1 MIKAASEGPGR
12 QFSGPAGF
20 PALSLPRRPGNSFSA
35 PSGPTGNTWSFC
47 ADRACR
53 VSSSCSTHSPS
64 THWATDQ
71 KVSFCSER
79 QQQTMADDDKTAT
92 VREMK
97 ARFDENNAKLR
108 NVRRL
113 GCGAGGRTGR
123 PWRAVLPCSGTGCKL
138 QLCEGSHHH
147 QRMRS
152 AACAAAHVPPTRPPA
167 CLLFSWSRSGGRAR
181 AACGGQRS
189 QQRSWTRCRTMWPRT
204 GRWGKREC
212 PCHASARPD
221 RPGWESCCSAGAAL
235 GSRAVRWYLG
245 RWASCRPGRMW

>member
-1 MIKAASEGPGR
+1 
-12 QFSGPAGF
+12 
-20 PALSLPRRPGNSFSA
+20 
-35 PSGPTGNTWSFC
+35 
-47 ADRACR
+47 
-53 VSSSCSTHSPS
+53 
-64 THWATDQ
+64 
-71 KVSFCSER
+71 
-79 QQQTMADDDKTAT
+79 MADDDKTAT

-167 CLLFSWSRSGGRAR
+167 RPPAVQLESQRRTSEGGLRR
-181 AACGGQRS
+181 AAFTAAQLDE
-189 QQRSWTRCRTMWPRT
+189 M
-204 GRWGKREC
+204 
-212 PCHASARPD
+212 PD
-221 RPGWESCCSAGAAL
+221 DVATY
-235 GSRAVRWYLG
+235 RAVG
-245 RWASCRPGRMW
+245 KA